1 MGKQNAKDF
10 QAFGSCMVPMTPRS
24 QKKSK
29 MIKKLMA
36 DGASAAGLKLTHFV
50 TEFLIATPMKF
61 SKAMTLELPDLEM
74 MIDKVKDDLLA
85 KKHAQM
91 AQMDDLFL
99 TATQIESEC
108 EDAQMDDLCVG
119 ATQIDSECEDDTQDP
134 FAAADAASQANTLVL
149 ETAIMSSAPMTAATA
164 AGPAV
169 TAAGHAVASEECA
182 TAAENEEHKPKTD
195 ADLKRRLVKN
205 RKSFQ

>member
-1 MGKQNAKDF
+1 MGKQNAEDF
-10 QAFGSCMVPMTPRS
+10 QAFGSCMVPMTPRA
-24 QKKSK
+24 QTKRK
-29 MIKKLMA
+29 MIKKLME
-36 DGASAAGLKLTHFV
+36 DGASAVGLKLTHFV

-91 AQMDDLFL
+91 DDLFL
-99 TATQIESEC
+99 TATQIENEC

-182 TAAENEEHKPKTD
+182 TTAENEEHEPKPMLT
-195 ADLKRRLVKN
+195 
-205 RKSFQ
+205 

>member
-1 MGKQNAKDF
+1 
-10 QAFGSCMVPMTPRS
+10 MVPMTPRA
-24 QKKSK
+24 QKKRK
-29 MIKKLMA
+29 IITKIMT

-91 AQMDDLFL
+91 DDLFL

-108 EDAQMDDLCVG
+108 EDAQMDDLFVG
-119 ATQIDSECEDDTQDP
+119 ATQIDSECEDDAQDP

-195 ADLKRRLVKN
+195 ADLKRHLVKN
-205 RKSFQ
+205 RKRFQ

>member
-1 MGKQNAKDF
+1 
-10 QAFGSCMVPMTPRS
+10 
-24 QKKSK
+24 
-29 MIKKLMA
+29 MA

-91 AQMDDLFL
+91 AQMENLFL
-99 TATQIESEC
+99 TATQIESER
-108 EDAQMDDLCVG
+108 EYAQMDDLFVG

-182 TAAENEEHKPKTD
+182 TAAENEEHKPKTM
-195 ADLKRRLVKN
+195 LT
-205 RKSFQ
+205 

>member
-1 MGKQNAKDF
+1 
-10 QAFGSCMVPMTPRS
+10 
-24 QKKSK
+24 
-29 MIKKLMA
+29 MA

-50 TEFLIATPMKF
+50 TEFLVATPMKF